1 MGWPNSRYDVV
12 EHEALELEPE
22 FSDAK
27 NAREVVVL
35 LHFESQNEELSEA
48 AVKAFSD
55 SLQNYYNRKQKNN
68 RSELLAYMVNATERL
83 NPQMREMK
91 ERYRKF
97 RREAPLHWDSS
108 GAAINPYREQQ
119 MFLVQRRT
127 ELQEELR
134 QSQTEYAAVK
144 AVREADDDPQVSLAV
159 IGQLLERR
167 FTLPDLNLRSA
178 GFGAD
183 DETLEGLKVD
193 RELVPLL
200 VAAGAN
206 GGGVR

>member
-1 MGWPNSRYDVV
+1 
-12 EHEALELEPE
+12 
-22 FSDAK
+22 
-27 NAREVVVL
+27 
-35 LHFESQNEELSEA
+35 
-48 AVKAFSD
+48 
-55 SLQNYYNRKQKNN
+55 
-68 RSELLAYMVNATERL
+68 MVNATERL

-97 RREAPLHWDSS
+97 RREAPLQWDSS

-178 GFGAD
+178 EFGAD
-183 DETLEGLKVD
+183 ERDSGRTESQ
-193 RELVPLL
+193 P
-200 VAAGAN
+200 
-206 GGGVR
+206 